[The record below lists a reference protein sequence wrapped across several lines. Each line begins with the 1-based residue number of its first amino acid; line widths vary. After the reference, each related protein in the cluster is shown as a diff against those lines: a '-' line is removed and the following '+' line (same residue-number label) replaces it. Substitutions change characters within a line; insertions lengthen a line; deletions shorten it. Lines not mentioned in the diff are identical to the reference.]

1 MGNNE
6 LRRQASGSARQ
17 ASNDGTAPVEGGH
30 SGVAVPPGF
39 WHRIPPSASALS
51 SSPSSTGGR
60 MRPPLPVVPTDHRLP
75 PNEPPTQA
83 PANPRMDMNQPNT
96 VPLLQDAERGESGSG
111 ETEGSGVDHS
121 ASFHENQAKMDA
133 KYKIA
138 VYASLVA
145 NILLFLAKIYAFTY
159 SGSQA
164 VLASMA
170 DSAVDLASQG
180 VLGLASW
187 QMRKEDPDFPIGK
200 TRLETLGV
208 IACAIIMGLASF
220 EVLASAATQLWK
232 GFAQHQYPTLEFGA
246 LMYIILGA
254 TTALKIPLYFYCCLL
269 EGSSA
274 SMGALAEDHR
284 NDVLAN
290 MTALVTAGIAS
301 WNKDKLW
308 MVDPIGAVLISLYIM
323 WSWALITKEQLD
335 KLVGHR
341 APDEFLDEVKAM
353 ASTHHDGMG
362 VDVVRAYHFGER
374 YTVEVEVVLPGD
386 MSVMQSHDIA
396 LDLQHKIEALED
408 VERAHVHVDYQ
419 TRDKPEHKVDRNLN
433 EGWHLNQPHPDY
445 VYITQQGSARDG
457 GVMSPERN
465 NSTGSSGGG
474 S

>member
-1 MGNNE
+1 
-6 LRRQASGSARQ
+6 
-17 ASNDGTAPVEGGH
+17 
-30 SGVAVPPGF
+30 VPPGPD
-39 WHRIPPSASALS
+39 HDPAAPPVLRVD
-51 SSPSSTGGR
+51 P
-60 MRPPLPVVPTDHRLP
+60 
-75 PNEPPTQA
+75 EPAVTI
-83 PANPRMDMNQPNT
+83 
-96 VPLLQDAERGESGSG
+96 PLLQAEEG
-111 ETEGSGVDHS
+111 EGSGGGGGSGGEGDIDHT
-121 ASFHENQAKMDA
+121 ASYHETQAKQDA
-133 KYKIA
+133 KYKVA
-138 VYASLVA
+138 VIMSLAA
-145 NILLFLAKIYAFTY
+145 NILLFIAKVYAFFC

-170 DSAVDLASQG
+170 DSAVDLASQA

-187 QMRKEDPDFPIGK
+187 QMAKEDPDFPIGK

-220 EVLASAATQLWK
+220 EVLASASTQLWH
-232 GFAQHQYPTLEFGA
+232 GFAAHVIPDLEFGP

-254 TTALKIPLYFYCCLL
+254 TTALKIPLYFYCVLL

-290 MTALVTAGIAS
+290 MTALVTAGVAS
-301 WNKDKLW
+301 WNKERLW
-308 MVDPIGAVLISLYIM
+308 MADPIGAVLISLYIM

-341 APDEFLDEVKAM
+341 APDEFLAEVEEM
-353 ASTHHDGMG
+353 ASSHHEGMD

-386 MSVMQSHDIA
+386 MTVMRSHDIA

-433 EGWHLNQPHPDY
+433 EGWHLNHPHPDY
-445 VYITQQGSARDG
+445 VYITQQNSGKSDG
-457 GVMSPERN
+457 TLISPERKA
-465 NSTGSSGGG
+465 STGSS
-474 S
+474 SSNA